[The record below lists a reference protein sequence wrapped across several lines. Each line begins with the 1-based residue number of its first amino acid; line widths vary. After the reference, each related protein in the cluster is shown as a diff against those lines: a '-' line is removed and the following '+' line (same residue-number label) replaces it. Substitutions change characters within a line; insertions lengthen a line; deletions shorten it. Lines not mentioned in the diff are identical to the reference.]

1 MVPYEKWKLG
11 FLELIVILKS
21 IKLTVCTG
29 ECLLFGHFL
38 YPPPSPFLKTSFM
51 DGPLYMKAL
60 LYGNLILRMAVL
72 TDPAADSCISNICK
86 WRFKVEKMAD

>member
-1 MVPYEKWKLG
+1 
-11 FLELIVILKS
+11 
-21 IKLTVCTG
+21 
-29 ECLLFGHFL
+29 
-38 YPPPSPFLKTSFM
+38 M

-86 WRFKVEKMAD
+86 WRFKVEKNGGLNL